1 MTRYRPS
8 QVANTSNI
16 ELFWSM
22 AHKNKV
28 LQSINLMDETRC
40 VDIFLRPDGTFGFEE
55 FRRDTEDNRGWF
67 PIGYFGDRVFSTEKR
82 ALAEAFAKVGW
93 LEDAM
98 AGP

>member
-1 MTRYRPS
+1 MKSYQPS
-8 QVANTSNI
+8 HIAGISNI
-16 ELFWSM
+16 ELVYGM

-28 LQSINLMDETRC
+28 LKSINLMDETRC

-55 FRRDTEDNRGWF
+55 FRRDIEDNRGWF